1 MKYNSTR
8 NRSVSVSAA
17 QAIAQG
23 ISADG
28 GLFVPESLPQYS
40 YEDLCKLKEMTYQG
54 RAQRI
59 LSDFLTDFTQPE
71 IEESVRE
78 AYSPNKFGGEHPAP
92 LALQQNG
99 DKNMY
104 VLELW
109 HGPTCAFKDMAL
121 QILPHLLTKSMSK
134 VSGGKK
140 AVILVATSG
149 DTGKAAL
156 EGFRDVAGTE
166 IMVFYPQ
173 DGVSPRNY

>member
-1 MKYNSTR
+1 M
-8 NRSVSVSAA
+8 A
-17 QAIAQG
+17 
-23 ISADG
+23 
-28 GLFVPESLPQYS
+28 
-40 YEDLCKLKEMTYQG
+40 YQG

-156 EGFRDVAGTE
+156 ED
-166 IMVFYPQ
+166 
-173 DGVSPRNY
+173 

>member
-1 MKYNSTR
+1 MQYVSTR
-8 NRSVSVSAA
+8 GGVPAA
-17 QAIAQG
+17 SYSEIVLQG
-23 ISADG
+23 LARDG

-109 HGPTCAFKDMAL
+109 HGPTCAFKDL
-121 QILPHLLTKSMSK
+121 SLIH
-134 VSGGKK
+134 
-140 AVILVATSG
+140 I
-149 DTGKAAL
+149 
-156 EGFRDVAGTE
+156 
-166 IMVFYPQ
+166 
-173 DGVSPRNY
+173 

>member
-78 AYSPNKFGGEHPAP
+78 AYSPNKSGENIRRLLRCSKTEIKICMCWSCGTAPPAP
-92 LALQQNG
+92 LRI
-99 DKNMY
+99 
-104 VLELW
+104 W
-109 HGPTCAFKDMAL
+109 RFRFCPTC
-121 QILPHLLTKSMSK
+121 
-134 VSGGKK
+134 
-140 AVILVATSG
+140 
-149 DTGKAAL
+149 
-156 EGFRDVAGTE
+156 
-166 IMVFYPQ
+166 
-173 DGVSPRNY
+173 